1 MSINDIL
8 LRIEEYAPLLTKG
21 SDLTPAEA
29 DVNFREIYKALV
41 NTQEVIYLPQ
51 AITSNKIEVEL
62 AGNPRFFIIPVSTGD
77 LSLLDIDCG
86 ATTGVGMCLI
96 SNMRATGDITITA
109 DSEIWLGGEATIT
122 LTSKNSAWFYIKDNQ
137 KYLINIGG
145 ETSKWEYLLYNDW
158 YLPAYSQIAKIITE
172 IHDEGLGSF
181 SGQLM
186 SSTTNYE
193 TIIEETFWYYDFG
206 TESWNNGGDKS
217 TNYKVRPVRD
227 FESTEVYALRDVV
240 GGGWIYDIEDLG
252 GGNFKYYVVPD
263 IDLETETTFGTAGV
277 DTLVVDAD
285 DGKKNT
291 IDILAIDP
299 TAPACLYCTS
309 ILNNLIIPKEVDGV
323 RPQVPIDYINPT
335 KAIDTLTDA
344 SIFAFFKNG
353 FWKNITWDGIKS
365 ALGLSITASK
375 TLTVTEDTTLSG
387 GTHSGTNTG
396 DQDLSGLKLK
406 PNQVSITSSAT
417 PTPTGNYQENELYIT
432 ALAEASELQAPA
444 GTPVNGNKILAR
456 IDAAAEQNLT
466 YNAIYS
472 GNMPKVVEAGIPL
485 YMEFIY
491 NSTSSKFEY
500 IESGGGGHEI
510 YSQEEI
516 TPVEQRKSLR
526 FKGFLQAIDNPATEE
541 TEVEI
546 DDALTST
553 FGDVVEVIVKVED
566 DDSLGRNLV
575 DDEWTNLI
583 FDRDGEE
590 GQRGYYGDW
599 YYECIQPNQWVR
611 YPANKDIK
619 QLFHTDVD
627 VIASLEDESN
637 WTSDNEY
644 DPDDLPENLDDAV
657 LYVNKN
663 FYVSTLY
670 VIINAGSGDVARIR
684 TYTSSINR
692 LSQIDIEE
700 HGILVLEDINGV
712 SHNGCPSVYAIDSII
727 IKETEDVEAG
737 DISIGT
743 TTGGNDVVDGVTLG
757 ALSEVF
763 APIGSQFFSTTVNQN
778 LYISSTIGAV
788 IEFSINTGGT
798 DYQVDDELTIVGG
811 NNDFTIKVLTV
822 GGSGEVLTAEII
834 TAGTGYSIANDYAVT
849 GGSGN
854 DDCTID
860 ISNLGFGG
868 AKITL
873 KINIKKVW

>member
-396 DQDLSGLKLK
+396 DQSSSDFDHNSLQNTHNLTTDIDFTGITNYKHDTEAHTNLAYDTATDTDTLNFKYLLGMVKNDNIISSIVAGTEVLTDDSTCYVEVVMTGTPAVSHNVTSYTEGNIPLYQVTTVSGKITAVIDNRTWLTANIGKK
-406 PNQVSITSSAT
+406 KTSIVSSAT

-432 ALAEASELQAPA
+432 ALAEASELQAPSGVA
-444 GTPVNGNKILAR
+444 VNGNTLIIR
-456 IDAAAEQNLT
+456 ITSDATPRALT
-466 YNAIYS
+466 YNAIYR
-472 GNMPKVVEAGIPL
+472 AIGITLPTTTVASKTL
-485 YMEFIY
+485 YMGAIY
-491 NSTSSKFEY
+491 NST
-500 IESGGGGHEI
+500 
-510 YSQEEI
+510 
-516 TPVEQRKSLR
+516 
-526 FKGFLQAIDNPATEE
+526 ATKW
-541 TEVEI
+541 
-546 DDALTST
+546 
-553 FGDVVEVIVKVED
+553 DV
-566 DDSLGRNLV
+566 
-575 DDEWTNLI
+575 T
-583 FDRDGEE
+583 
-590 GQRGYYGDW
+590 
-599 YYECIQPNQWVR
+599 
-611 YPANKDIK
+611 
-619 QLFHTDVD
+619 
-627 VIASLEDESN
+627 
-637 WTSDNEY
+637 
-644 DPDDLPENLDDAV
+644 
-657 LYVNKN
+657 
-663 FYVSTLY
+663 
-670 VIINAGSGDVARIR
+670 
-684 TYTSSINR
+684 
-692 LSQIDIEE
+692 
-700 HGILVLEDINGV
+700 
-712 SHNGCPSVYAIDSII
+712 
-727 IKETEDVEAG
+727 
-737 DISIGT
+737 
-743 TTGGNDVVDGVTLG
+743 
-757 ALSEVF
+757 
-763 APIGSQFFSTTVNQN
+763 
-778 LYISSTIGAV
+778 AV
-788 IEFSINTGGT
+788 IQES
-798 DYQVDDELTIVGG
+798 
-811 NNDFTIKVLTV
+811 
-822 GGSGEVLTAEII
+822 
-834 TAGTGYSIANDYAVT
+834 
-849 GGSGN
+849 
-854 DDCTID
+854 
-860 ISNLGFGG
+860 
-868 AKITL
+868 
-873 KINIKKVW
+873 